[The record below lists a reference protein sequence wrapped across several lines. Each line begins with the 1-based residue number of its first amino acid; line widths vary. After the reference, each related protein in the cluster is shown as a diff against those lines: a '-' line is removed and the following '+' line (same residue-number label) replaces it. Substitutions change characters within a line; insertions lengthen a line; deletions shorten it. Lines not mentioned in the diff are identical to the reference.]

1 MDATLA
7 WSEALRRHT
16 SPGDLCRSLPDDWL
30 QCTACA
36 HLCKIPPGRPG
47 VCQVRFNDSGI
58 LRVPYGYVAALACDP
73 IEKKPFYH
81 ALPGTD
87 ALSFGMLGC
96 DLHCDYCQN
105 WQTSQAIRDPHAV
118 APARAM
124 SADGIVARALQSGAS
139 VVASTYNEPL
149 ITTEWAVEIFR
160 KAKEHGLRTAYVSN
174 GNATPE
180 VLTYLRPWLDLFK
193 VDLKSFQDRS
203 YRQLGGRLAPV
214 LETLTALVGL
224 GFWVEVVTLLV
235 PGLNDSDAEL
245 RDMARFL
252 AGLSADIPWHVTA
265 YHRDYKRTGGTDT
278 PTETLLRAAG
288 IGRDAGLRYVYPGNQ
303 PGRVGEGEHTRCPNC
318 RQLLIERVGFTV
330 LRNQLRDGHCAA
342 CHTQIAGVWA

>member
-16 SPGDLCRSLPDDWL
+16 TAAALFRPLHDGWL

-36 HLCKIPPGRPG
+36 HLCKIPPGRAG
-47 VCQVRFNDSGI
+47 ICQVRFNEAGT
-58 LRVPYGYVAALACDP
+58 LRVPHGYVAALACDP
-73 IEKKPFYH
+73 IEKKPFFH
-81 ALPGTD
+81 VLPGTD
-87 ALSFGMLGC
+87 AFSFGMLGC

-105 WQTSQAIRDPHAV
+105 WQTSQAIRDPGAM

-124 SADGIVARALQSGAS
+124 TADAIVTRALQSGAS

-149 ITTEWAVEIFR
+149 ITAEWAVEIFR
-160 KAKEHGLRTAYVSN
+160 NAKERGLRTAFVSN

-180 VLTYLRPWLDLFK
+180 VLAFLRPWLDFFK
-193 VDLKSFQDRS
+193 VDLKGFQDRS
-203 YRQLGGRLAPV
+203 YRRLGGRLAPV
-214 LETLTALVGL
+214 LESLSTLVEL

-235 PGLNDSDAEL
+235 PGLNDSEAEL

-252 AGLSADIPWHVTA
+252 AGLSVDIPWHVTA
-265 YHRDYKRTGGTDT
+265 FHPDYKRSRGTVT
-278 PTETLLRAAG
+278 PTATLLRAAE

-303 PGRVGEGEHTRCPNC
+303 PGRVGDGEYTRCPAC

-330 LRNQLRDGHCAA
+330 LCNELRDGHCPA
-342 CHTQIAGVWA
+342 CRTKIAGVWV